1 MSMTCG
7 PKGKSCYQ
15 LRIVVSKP
23 SHGFVVFPEL
33 PLGMAGMLVG
43 VLTTDSGN
51 ESLSKVL

>member
-1 MSMTCG
+1 MYMTCG

-23 SHGFVVFPEL
+23 SHGFVFPEL
-33 PLGMAGMLVG
+33 PLGMAVMLLG